1 MPVLNPL
8 RQRLDNGEVAF
19 GLGLRLTRTM
29 ETVAL
34 AAGTGYHWLFIDME
48 HSAITTDTA
57 GDLCMAA
64 LGAGI
69 APLVRVSASDY
80 TTAARLLD
88 NGAWGILLSHIDGPE
103 QAAEAVHELKF
114 PPEGHRSVSYG
125 LAQLGFPQMPRT
137 DAARRFNEQMVLLAM
152 IESPRAVAQAEAIA
166 AVPGIDGLFVGTND
180 LSMDLGVADDL
191 GAPGIRDAYAQVVA
205 ACRAQGKWPAVGG
218 VYDEE
223 LLQRAID
230 QGMRLILA
238 GTDMALL
245 LDGLRQRS
253 AMLQRC
259 LAAAKPAD

>member
-1 MPVLNPL
+1 VPVLNPL

-19 GLGLRLTRTM
+19 GLGLRLARTM

-34 AAGTGYHWLFIDME
+34 AAGTGYHWLFIDLE
-48 HSAITTDTA
+48 HSALTTDTA

-69 APLVRVSASDY
+69 APLVRISASDY

-88 NGAWGILLSHIDGPE
+88 SGAWGILLPHIEGPE
-103 QAAEAVHELKF
+103 QAAEAVRELKF

-125 LAQLGFPQMPRT
+125 LAQLGFTPMPRA
-137 DAARRFNEQMVLLAM
+137 DAARHFNEQMVLLAM
-152 IESPRAVAQAEAIA
+152 IESPRAVTQAEAIA

-191 GAPGIRDAYAQVVA
+191 GAAGIRDAYAQVVA
-205 ACRAQGKWPAVGG
+205 ACRAHGKWPAVGG
-218 VYDEE
+218 VYTEE
-223 LLQRAID
+223 LVQRAID

-259 LAAAKPAD
+259 LTAAKPAD